1 MKKVLYQELW
11 GEKYRPKLVKDVI
24 VDSHIRDTF
33 ADYVKNED
41 FPNLI
46 LHSKA
51 SGTGK
56 TTLAKALAA
65 ELGLEV
71 LFING
76 SINGTIDIVRN
87 DFTNFVRTYSMT
99 FAKKVIII
107 DEGDKLSTAMQEGLR
122 TFFEENSRHVRFII
136 TCNRVEGIS
145 NALQSRCVVHQIVN
159 KESET
164 KKTAILRTLEILT
177 QEGRT
182 FDRSEVMKFVI
193 SNYPDMRRV
202 LNNLQKDST
211 NLNRSDDLFDI
222 RTVYTLVRS
231 GDFDGYQKW
240 VSTNILTKMDAEHFY
255 ECFKKYFLN
264 VCKEPVKKA
273 VMLVKT
279 HDSLHKLYF
288 ISNPQI
294 NVVAFMASLQ
304 LEGVLK

>member
-1 MKKVLYQELW
+1 MKKVQYQELW
-11 GEKYRPKLVKDVI
+11 AEKYRPKKVQDVI
-24 VDSHIRDTF
+24 VDSNIRDIF
-33 ADYVKNED
+33 DGYVKNED

-46 LHSKA
+46 LHSKQ

-56 TTLAKALAA
+56 TTLAKALAD

-87 DFTNFVRTYSMT
+87 DFTAFVRTYSMN

-122 TFFEENSRHVRFII
+122 TFFEENSSHVRFII

-159 KESET
+159 SEPET
-164 KKTAILRTLEILT
+164 KKTAILRTLEILVK
-177 QEGRT
+177 EGRQ
-182 FDRSEVMKFVI
+182 FDKNEVMKFVI

-202 LNNLQKDST
+202 LNNLQMDSV
-211 NLNRSDDLFDI
+211 NLNRSDDIFDMK
-222 RTVYTLVRS
+222 TLYNYVRMN
-231 GDFDGYQKW
+231 DFDGYQKW
-240 VSTNILTKMDAEHFY
+240 VSENISTKMDAEHFY
-255 ECFKKYFLN
+255 ECFKKYFLK
-264 VCKEPVKKA
+264 VVKEPAKKA
-273 VMLVKT
+273 IMLVKT

-288 ISNPQI
+288 VSNPQI
-294 NVVAFMASLQ
+294 NVTAFLATLQ
-304 LEGVLK
+304 LEGILK